1 MTLASQVETMH
12 ILDEKEETPFQDSL
26 GLGREGDHLSLS
38 KKKCSLTLELLS
50 PEHSGLGGRAE
61 GLQHG
66 RKGSGEG
73 HTALQWQQDELLASQ
88 TLKRVEVEEETC
100 PHPVLTWLPK

>member
-1 MTLASQVETMH
+1 MH

-38 KKKCSLTLELLS
+38 KKKCSLTLELFS
-50 PEHSGLGGRAE
+50 PEPSGGGAE

-73 HTALQWQQDELLASQ
+73 HTALKWQQDELLASK
-88 TLKRVEVEEETC
+88 TLKRMEVEEETC
-100 PHPVLTWLPK
+100 PHPVLTWLPKIAPH